1 MTISQILTQLRNR
14 LDDTNSSL
22 WSDAELIDDYLNSS
36 IDEFCERC
44 FLLEETGSSISVTG
58 SSDISFALTGKKIT
72 KTSGGFLTA
81 GFYVGNT
88 ITISGTILNNGNKTI
103 VTVSDTEIVVSE
115 VLVNESNTSAVISVN
130 TSNTRI
136 SIVKD
141 THSYSINESI
151 IRINRAKLSSQDAPL
166 DIIRNNSLDYMD
178 YNHSG
183 WESETSNTPSI
194 LLINGVGTNKVRLYP
209 TPDADDTLYLSIYR
223 YPISSLVSTATT
235 TSPEIPSK
243 YHNKLFNRVCWKAYM
258 KQDADAF
265 DAKQADKFLAL
276 SERDIEEIK
285 NNLNNKKLENVI
297 CGIHEGLL

>member
-1 MTISQILTQLRNR
+1 MIVSQIITQLRNR
-14 LDDTNSSL
+14 LDDVNASL
-22 WSDAELIDDYLNSS
+22 WSDSELIDDYLNVS
-36 IDEFCERC
+36 IDDFCERC
-44 FLLEETGSSISVTG
+44 FLLEETGSSISITG
-58 SSDISFALTGKKIT
+58 SSNISFASTGKKIT
-72 KTSGGFLTA
+72 KPSGGFLTI
-81 GFYVGNT
+81 GFYAGNT
-88 ITISGTILNNGNKTI
+88 ITISGVTLNNGNKTI
-103 VTVSDTEIVVSE
+103 VTISDTEIVVSE
-115 VLVNESNTSAVISVN
+115 VLVDESNTSAVISIN
-130 TSNTRI
+130 TNNVRI
-136 SIVKD
+136 PIVKD

-209 TPDADDTLYLSIYR
+209 TPDTDDILYLSIYR

-243 YHNKLFNRVCWKAYM
+243 YHNKLFNRVCWRAYM
-258 KQDADAF
+258 KQDSDAF
-265 DAKQADKFLAL
+265 DQRQADRFFAL
-276 SERDIEEIK
+276 SEKDIEEVK